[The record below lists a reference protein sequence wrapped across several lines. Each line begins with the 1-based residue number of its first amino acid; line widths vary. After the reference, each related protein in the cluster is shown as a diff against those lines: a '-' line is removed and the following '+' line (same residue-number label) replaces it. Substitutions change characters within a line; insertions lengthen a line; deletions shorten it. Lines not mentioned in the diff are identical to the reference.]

1 MSSSEKEKIKVA
13 VEDILNKRGIELIE
27 FKIFLSSGRDI
38 VRCLIDYPRG
48 GIVLDECA
56 AVNKEI
62 VSFLE
67 TSGILGENFIVEVN
81 SPGLD
86 RKLKSYKDFL
96 RVKGRE
102 VCLWFNSPFEG
113 KEYFEGELIDLNADE
128 IFLKN
133 KGDIFKISFN
143 LIKVGRVKL
152 T

>member
-1 MSSSEKEKIKVA
+1 MIGNEKEKIQIA
-13 VEDILNKRGIELIE
+13 IEDILKNKGIELVE
-27 FKIFLSSGRDI
+27 FKLFLSSGRDI
-38 VRCLIDYPRG
+38 VRCIIDYPQG

-56 AVNKEI
+56 LVNKEI

-67 TSGILGENFIVEVN
+67 TNGILGENFIVEVN

-113 KEYFEGELIDLNADE
+113 KQYFDGELVELNEDE
-128 IFLKN
+128 VFLKN
-133 KGDIFKISFN
+133 KGNIFKISFS
-143 LIKVGRVKL
+143 LIKIGRVKL
-152 T
+152 V

>member
-1 MSSSEKEKIKVA
+1 MINSEKEKIQTDI
-13 VEDILNKRGIELIE
+13 EDILKKRGIELVE

-38 VRCLIDYPRG
+38 VRCIIDYPQG

-56 AVNKEI
+56 LVNKEI

-67 TSGILGENFIVEVN
+67 RSCILGENFIVEVN

-86 RKLKSYKDFL
+86 RKLKIYKDFL

-102 VCLWFNSPFEG
+102 VCLWFNSPFDG
-113 KEYFEGELIDLNADE
+113 REYFEGELIDLNADE

-133 KGDIFKISFN
+133 KGDIFKISFS
-143 LIKVGRVKL
+143 LIKIGRVKL
-152 T
+152 A

>member
-1 MSSSEKEKIKVA
+1 MVGSEKEKIQTA
-13 VEDILNKRGIELIE
+13 IEDILKKRGIELIE

-38 VRCLIDYPRG
+38 VRCLIDYPQG

-56 AVNKEI
+56 SVNKEI

-67 TSGILGENFIVEVN
+67 TNGILGENFIVEVN

-86 RKLKSYKDFL
+86 RKLKIYKDFL

-102 VCLWFNSPFEG
+102 VCLWFNSPFGG
-113 KEYFEGELIDLNADE
+113 KEYFEGELTDLNEGE

-133 KGDIFKISFN
+133 KGDIFKISFS
-143 LIKVGRVKL
+143 LIKIGRVKL